1 VLEVMEEENLMANAE
16 VVGRYMKQGL
26 ESLAERFLAIG
37 EVRGVGL
44 FIGADLVKDRERR
57 EPDPALAIRLV
68 NGLRKRRILI
78 GASGP
83 EGHVLKIRP
92 PLPFSKD
99 NADQFLNALED
110 TLKEETAAK

>member
-1 VLEVMEEENLMANAE
+1 
-16 VVGRYMKQGL
+16 
-26 ESLAERFLAIG
+26 
-37 EVRGVGL
+37 
-44 FIGADLVKDRERR
+44 
-57 EPDPALAIRLV
+57 LAIRLV

-110 TLKEETAAK
+110 TLQEETA

>member
-1 VLEVMEEENLMANAE
+1 M
-16 VVGRYMKQGL
+16 
-26 ESLAERFLAIG
+26 
-37 EVRGVGL
+37 
-44 FIGADLVKDRERR
+44 GADLVKDRERL
-57 EPDPALAIRLV
+57 EPDPALAIRVV